1 MNVQHP
7 QLCGMLLEKPVSH
20 QQYPED
26 RGRNSMTHWRK
37 EIRKEADKNV
47 REHERDAI
55 MGSLPGESHGQRS
68 LVGYSPWGLRRVIH
82 GRVTEHA
89 HMHFRD
95 KIKYYSHTFDLIF
108 ILSSCF
114 TGNTWILHFL

>member
-55 MGSLPGESHGQRS
+55 MGDSIQDFRAKFLMCTPKCAHS
-68 LVGYSPWGLRRVIH
+68 LV
-82 GRVTEHA
+82 
-89 HMHFRD
+89 
-95 KIKYYSHTFDLIF
+95 
-108 ILSSCF
+108 
-114 TGNTWILHFL
+114 NQ